1 MQLCQRNREINDTQA
16 TYMAIFQAVL
26 MSMEGSR
33 RVGERNKNSDLPLD
47 VANHNHFMTGVDH
60 HLHNKVKL
68 F

>member
-1 MQLCQRNREINDTQA
+1 
-16 TYMAIFQAVL
+16 